1 MPTKKIPGMI
11 SNSKYASKSSKG
23 TAVKPLSK
31 NSKKGAN
38 TSKDSGQDSKGINN
52 KTAINGDKGKTP
64 DDKSDSA
71 SKSSIMSSAKNEV
84 GKVG

>member
-52 KTAINGDKGKTP
+52 KTAINGDK
-64 DDKSDSA
+64 SDSA